1 MEELSLFSVP
11 QPKVYTVSEITEAI
25 KQILESEFPLIWV
38 EGEISNARCPL
49 SGHFYFT
56 LKDEKAQ
63 LGAVLFKGQRRWL
76 KFEPEDGLKVICQGR
91 ITVYPPHGNYRLIV
105 EYIEPKGYGA
115 LQLAF
120 EQLKKRLEKE
130 GLFAEAEKKS
140 LPLLPRRIAVV
151 TSPVGAAIRDFLRVL
166 LKKFPNVN
174 VRIYPV
180 KVQGEDAA
188 QEIARAIYDLNRL
201 GWPEVIVV
209 TRGGGSLEDLWAF
222 NEEIVARAIYA
233 SDIPVVSAVGHE
245 VDFTISDMVADL
257 RAPTPT
263 AAAEMIIQKKEDI
276 ENFLTDSLSRLP
288 RALKKQVETQKLNL
302 NHLLKRLG
310 SSKQRLDYYR
320 LQLDDL
326 SQSLFK
332 TFAHIREKQRTK
344 FNNLVRSLS
353 LCHPKRQLQQY
364 REQLQQKQK
373 EISLHFLHLL
383 QQKQQ
388 YLHQMQQSLNALSP
402 LNVLKRGYALAFT
415 FPERRLIKS
424 ITQATPNMNILV
436 RVADGE
442 IKAKVEDKNES
453 IF

>member
-364 REQLQQKQK
+364 QEQLQQKQK

-415 FPERRLIKS
+415 FPERKLIKS

>member
-25 KQILESEFPLIWV
+25 KQILENEFSFVWV
-38 EGEISNARCPL
+38 EGEISNARRPL

-63 LGAVLFKGQRRWL
+63 LGAVLFKGQQRWL

-120 EQLKKRLEKE
+120 EQLKKKLAQE
-130 GLFAEAEKKS
+130 GLFETAVKKS

-180 KVQGEDAA
+180 KVQGEGAA
-188 QEIARAIYDLNRL
+188 QEIARAIYELNRL
-201 GWPEVIVV
+201 RWPEVIVV

-263 AAAEMIIQKKEDI
+263 AAAEMIIQKREAI
-276 ENFLTDSLSRLP
+276 ENFLTDSFSRLP
-288 RALKKQVETQKLNL
+288 RALKKQVDTNKLNL
-302 NHLLKRLG
+302 NHLMKRLG
-310 SSKQRLDYYR
+310 SPKQRLDFYR

-326 SQSLFK
+326 TQSLSK
-332 TFAHIREKQRTK
+332 TFAHIRERRQTNL
-344 FNNLVRSLS
+344 NNLIKRFL

-364 REQLQQKQK
+364 QEQLQQKQK
-373 EISLHFLHLL
+373 EILIHFQHFF
-383 QQKQQ
+383 QQK
-388 YLHQMQQSLNALSP
+388 HQHLCQIQQSLKVLSP
-402 LNVLKRGYALAFT
+402 LHVLKRGYALAFT
-415 FPERRLIKS
+415 FPDKRLIKS
-424 ITQATPNMNILV
+424 ITQVDPDMNIIV

-442 IKAKVEDKNES
+442 MRAKVEDKYES